1 MYSLLL
7 ENETKRG
14 LAIRE
19 KALGQEHPD
28 VAQSLNKL
36 AELYDDQ
43 GRYAEAQP
51 LYKAGASDPGK
62 VLGPEHADV
71 AWSLNDLAHLDTDQG
86 RYAEAEPLLPA
97 STYDFGKGP
106 GCGAPRRGDMPGKLR
121 ALSASHRPFSG
132 SRTAGS
138 SCEGNSG

>member
-1 MYSLLL
+1 LLL

-43 GRYAEAQP
+43 GRYAEA
-51 LYKAGASDPGK
+51 
-62 VLGPEHADV
+62 
-71 AWSLNDLAHLDTDQG
+71 
-86 RYAEAEPLLPA
+86 EPLLPA
-97 STYDFGKGP
+97 SACDPRKGA
-106 GCGAPRRGDMPGKLR
+106 GAGAPRRCSEPQHPGV
-121 ALSASHRPFSG
+121 ALPGQGQYAKIEPF
-132 SRTAGS
+132 
-138 SCEGNSG
+138 

>member
-1 MYSLLL
+1 LLL

-14 LAIRE
+14 LATRE

-62 VLGPEHADV
+62 VLGPEPPPPTPTFPV
-71 AWSLNDLAHLDTDQG
+71 L
-86 RYAEAEPLLPA
+86 
-97 STYDFGKGP
+97 ST
-106 GCGAPRRGDMPGKLR
+106 
-121 ALSASHRPFSG
+121 SAFQ
-132 SRTAGS
+132 
-138 SCEGNSG
+138 N